1 MNWLTHWNADA
12 ERRARLFRNT
22 REEQDVLLMRRPLTT
37 VQAYARFGL
46 LLGTLVPAAIFLRLL
61 LMSNANERIVFFM
74 LFSIM
79 NGTCALVGWHM
90 GRFTGRNVEQ
100 FGRRGWHRMFLHAL
114 GNGIVWGAVTGA
126 AGGLIVF
133 GLGAIVGAAIAI
145 PVGLVAFLF
154 FTLLHRL
161 MARGGMIEARHFW
174 PLACGVVLTI
184 ASLILSPY
192 LLLN

>member
-1 MNWLTHWNADA
+1 
-12 ERRARLFRNT
+12 
-22 REEQDVLLMRRPLTT
+22 MRRPLTT
-37 VQAYARFGL
+37 VQTYARFGL

-61 LMSNANERIVFFM
+61 LLSNPRERIVFFI

-79 NGTCALVGWHM
+79 NGACAMVGWQM

-100 FGRRGWHRMFLHAL
+100 FEWRGWNRMFFHAL

-133 GLGAIVGAAIAI
+133 GVGAIVGAAIAI
-145 PVGLVAFLF
+145 PVGLVAFAS

-161 MARGGMIEARHFW
+161 MACGGMIDARHFW

-184 ASLILSPY
+184 ASMILSPY